1 MGTLYLGV
9 DLHVRTQLV
18 CWMNTAD
25 GEEHQRELDHQRD
38 DVRGFYAQ
46 LPQPAIVGVESCGY
60 AVWFHR
66 LVEETG
72 HQLRVGDA
80 RQIRQFAKRR
90 QKNDRRDAALL
101 LELLRTGDFPA
112 VHRPSGAS
120 REVLLLLRGRQRLVR
135 MRTALKNGLQAVALS
150 HQLRLGFRLWT
161 QKGQKQ
167 FAALNLPEADGLQR
181 TQMQAVLRT
190 VEEQIAAAEEELQR
204 RAAGDARVARLRTHP
219 GVGLLTALGVVHTL
233 EPVGRFSR
241 AREVAAYCG
250 LDPMEHSSGDSVRY
264 GHISKQGNRLLRHT
278 LVEAAMS
285 AARCEEELGRF
296 YRRLRGRRKAHGV
309 AIVAVARKLVLRLY
323 RMLREEKDYQEFRC
337 QGRDA
342 DVPGLPGV
350 RQEEPPH

>member
-9 DLHVRTQLV
+9 DLHVRTQMV
-18 CWMNTAD
+18 CWVDTAD
-25 GEEHQRELDHQRD
+25 GELHQREFDHQRD
-38 DVRGFYAQ
+38 DVRRFYAQ

-72 HQLRVGDA
+72 HELRVGDA
-80 RQIRQFAKRR
+80 RRIRQFAKRR

-101 LELLRTGDFPA
+101 LELLVKGDFPS
-112 VHRPSGAS
+112 VYRPSGAS
-120 REVLLLLRGRQRLVR
+120 REVLLLLRGRERLVR
-135 MRTALKNGLQAVALS
+135 MRTTLKNSLQALALS

-161 QKGQKQ
+161 HKGQKQ
-167 FAALNLPEADGLQR
+167 FQALALPGADGLQR
-181 TQMQAVLRT
+181 EQMQTVLRA
-190 VEEQIAAAEEELQR
+190 VEEQLAAAEEELQR
-204 RAAGDARVARLRTHP
+204 RAAGDERVARLRTYP
-219 GVGLLTALGVVHTL
+219 GVGLLTALAVVHTL
-233 EPVGRFSR
+233 EPVERFDR
-241 AREVAAYCG
+241 AKEVAAYCG
-250 LDPMEHSSGDSVRY
+250 LDPMERSSGDTVRY

-296 YRRLRGRRKAHGV
+296 YRKLRGKRKAHGV

-323 RMLREEKDYQEFRC
+323 RMLREKKDYEEFRR

-342 DVPGLPGV
+342 DVPGLPRV
-350 RQEEPPH
+350 EREEQRD

>member
-9 DLHVRTQLV
+9 DLHVRTQMV
-18 CWMNTAD
+18 CWMDTAD

-46 LPQPAIVGVESCGY
+46 LPPPAIVGVESCGY

-80 RQIRQFAKRR
+80 RRIRQLAKRR

-101 LELLRTGDFPA
+101 LELLRRGDFPA

-135 MRTALKNGLQAVALS
+135 MRTALKNGLQALALS

-161 QKGQKQ
+161 QKGQQK
-167 FAALNLPEADGLQR
+167 FAGLELPGADGFQREQLQ
-181 TQMQAVLRT
+181 TVLRT
-190 VEEQIAAAEEELQR
+190 TEEQIVRAEEELRR
-204 RAAGDARVARLRTHP
+204 RAAGDARVERLRTHP
-219 GVGLLTALGVVHTL
+219 GVGLLTALAVVHTL
-233 EPVGRFSR
+233 EPVGRFAR

-250 LDPMEHSSGDSVRY
+250 LDPMERSSGETVRY

-285 AARCEEELGRF
+285 AVRCEEELGRF
-296 YRRLRGRRKAHGV
+296 YRRLRGKKKAHGV

-323 RMLREEKDYQEFRC
+323 SLLREEKDYEEFRC

-342 DVPGLPGV
+342 DVPGLPRV